1 MIHLHDILG
10 MKISDY
16 ELERCR
22 IETLFQRTKFYVPD
36 GFGVRTTTYK
46 ALAEEPFFS
55 SRLRGTSVS
64 ISDFLEG
71 CAQYWKKPSLEGLLL
86 YCEVIFNIVLAC
98 DNELR
103 HEKEANKISTQI
115 IENIL
120 RVTEKLGYDVR
131 KDENG
136 LYFVTKKDV
145 LAADVIQ
152 EIDDKAISLAILE
165 YNRFSLRGD
174 VTRKKEL
181 LGIVAHAVE
190 PLIKDPS
197 LRSKCPEV
205 FDDIKFGLNNLNIR
219 HNNVE
224 GANLKS
230 ALLSISDT
238 NLEKLYDSLFSSLLI
253 LLRIAQNQK
262 GHEAMDKMKKSMKQ

>member
-16 ELERCR
+16 ELERYR

-120 RVTEKLGYDVR
+120 RVTEKLGYDIH
-131 KDENG
+131 KDEDS
-136 LYFVTKKDV
+136 LYFVTKKDA
-145 LAADVIQ
+145 LAVDVIQ
-152 EIDDKAISLAILE
+152 EIDDKAVSLAILE

-230 ALLSISDT
+230 ALLSISDA